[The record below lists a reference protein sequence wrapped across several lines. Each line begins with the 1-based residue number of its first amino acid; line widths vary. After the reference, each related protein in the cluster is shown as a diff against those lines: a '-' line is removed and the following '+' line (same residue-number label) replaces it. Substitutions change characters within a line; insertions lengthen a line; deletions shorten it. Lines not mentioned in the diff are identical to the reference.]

1 MPGWLELTELMG
13 ISITYAVSRR
23 VERRADRV
31 NNEREV
37 EAPSELGRP
46 MMLLG
51 KLLSLITPRTP

>member
-1 MPGWLELTELMG
+1 MNNSYVSIYSKSISFHMPGWLELTELMG

-37 EAPSELGRP
+37 EAPSELG
-46 MMLLG
+46 
-51 KLLSLITPRTP
+51 